1 MIKQQKTEINERRA
15 VFRVCYVC
23 QNRSLETREV
33 GKQVNINIWASRS
46 HYVETI
52 STLFHCL
59 DELLSFTLTAE

>member
-33 GKQVNINIWASRS
+33 GKQVNINIWAFRS

-52 STLFHCL
+52 NTLFHCL
-59 DELLSFTLTAE
+59 DELLSFLTAE